1 MPLHSYCCF
10 NLQALFFEWFK
21 LLHLGIGAICFLSV
35 VISWAYE
42 ERELVSLAIQKW
54 ESKSQALKQE

>member
-1 MPLHSYCCF
+1 
-10 NLQALFFEWFK
+10 LQALFFEWFK

-35 VISWAYE
+35 MISWAYE